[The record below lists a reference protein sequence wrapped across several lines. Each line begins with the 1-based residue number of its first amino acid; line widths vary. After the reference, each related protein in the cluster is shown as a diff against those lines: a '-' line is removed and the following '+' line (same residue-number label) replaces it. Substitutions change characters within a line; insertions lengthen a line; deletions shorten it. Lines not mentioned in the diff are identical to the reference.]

1 MTRRIAMHGRQ
12 SGTRAFA
19 AIRIAAVAILF
30 GSASVAN
37 DTIHLKQPGSEAV
50 IPVPA
55 TIDDFTGKF
64 IRFRVG
70 TSVRQELT
78 SNVVQTDHAFSE
90 GFKRGQNLF
99 KSGDYEAAE
108 GEWKQDLVREPK
120 AWVRR
125 EIRAWLI
132 RAAWRQDHWL
142 DAANQFLEIV
152 AEDPDTFHW
161 PIAPLT
167 WTPAL
172 READRAGAR
181 RLLEDSRPVARLLG
195 ASFLLKDSQ
204 AAASAERVLKDL
216 MRDSLSQVSGLAKAQ
231 LWRTQLGPPISD
243 PELARW
249 RSHIAFL
256 PATLR
261 GGPQYVLAAAT
272 FQRDEYDR
280 AAAEFLWVPL
290 VYSQHEPT
298 AARAS
303 LEAGVSLL
311 RAGRRDDA
319 VKLLNE
325 TVANFA
331 WSNAARDAKA
341 RLMEIA
347 P

>member
-1 MTRRIAMHGRQ
+1 MKRRIAMHGRTTE
-12 SGTRAFA
+12 TRRPVAMGLA
-19 AIRIAAVAILF
+19 AAVWI
-30 GSASVAN
+30 GSAALAN
-37 DTIHLKQPGSEAV
+37 DVIHLKQPGSEAV

-70 TSVRQELT
+70 TNVRQELT

-99 KSGDYEAAE
+99 RTGDYAAAE
-108 GEWKQDLVREPK
+108 EEWKQDVLREPK

-132 RAAWRQDHWL
+132 RAAWRQDHWP

-172 READRAGAR
+172 READRTQAR

-195 ASFLLKDSQ
+195 ASFLLKDAHSTT
-204 AAASAERVLKDL
+204 SAERVLKDL
-216 MRDSLSQVSGLAKAQ
+216 MRDVSPQVAGLAKAQ
-231 LWRTQLGPPISD
+231 LWRTQIGPPISD

-256 PATLR
+256 PETLR
-261 GGPQYVLAAAT
+261 GGPQFVLAAAT
-272 FQRDEYDR
+272 LQRSEFDR

-290 VYSQHEPT
+290 VYSQNEPT

-319 VKLLNE
+319 VKILKE
-325 TVANFA
+325 TVDNFT
-331 WSNAARDAKA
+331 WSDAAREAKS
-341 RLMEIA
+341 RLMEVA
-347 P
+347 PD